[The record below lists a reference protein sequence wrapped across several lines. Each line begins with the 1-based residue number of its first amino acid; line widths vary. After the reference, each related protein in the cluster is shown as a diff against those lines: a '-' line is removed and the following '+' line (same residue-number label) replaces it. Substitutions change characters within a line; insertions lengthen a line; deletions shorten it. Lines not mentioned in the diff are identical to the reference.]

1 MSAASRAGIGSAFL
15 IVLPALF
22 FGFFFLPQGIAE
34 TAEAAWTAR
43 AGSGETF
50 AEHASSRYELAFR
63 ARDALG
69 QNFERDDVLW
79 FDNAYSDA
87 VPIENF
93 TIRTAQN
100 QSPRVRQNHA
110 RGR

>member
-1 MSAASRAGIGSAFL
+1 VATFDITSGL
-15 IVLPALF
+15 
-22 FGFFFLPQGIAE
+22 
-34 TAEAAWTAR
+34 
-43 AGSGETF
+43 GETL

-63 ARDALG
+63 AWDALS

-100 QSPRVRQNHA
+100 QSPRVHQA
-110 RGR
+110 AC